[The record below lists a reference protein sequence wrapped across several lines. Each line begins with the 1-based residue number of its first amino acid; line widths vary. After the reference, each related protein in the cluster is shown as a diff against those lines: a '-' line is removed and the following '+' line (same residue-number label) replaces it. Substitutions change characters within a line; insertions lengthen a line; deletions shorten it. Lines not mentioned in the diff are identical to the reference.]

1 VKTRNQEYA
10 AKIFEQV
17 MQVRDELGKDE
28 GNKYGSLAHRLPV
41 LVRTAGLVQALAF
54 VEARGGGTGRKLLRD
69 IAAVIN
75 EVNEEELLAR
85 SRIAELPEY
94 MLLTRNVLAALAWY
108 KRFAQSVLGVQ
119 AGADREGVDE

>member
-1 VKTRNQEYA
+1 MQTRNQEYA

-28 GNKYGSLAHRLPV
+28 SNRYGSLAHRLPV
-41 LVRTAGLVQALAF
+41 LVRTAGLAQALAF
-54 VEARGGGTGRKLLRD
+54 VEARCGAAGRKLLRD
-69 IAAVIN
+69 IAAVVN

-85 SRIAELPEY
+85 SRTAELPEY

-108 KRFAQSVLGVQ
+108 KRFAQSVLGVE